1 MNEMRSPRLDRNQ
14 DERSVR
20 KIARP
25 VCTTSEEPATFLAI
39 TGDHDAFQP
48 VVDPATDYD
57 ILDRAYTNDPLP
69 IWDDL
74 RQRCPIAH
82 TDRWGGSWLPTRY
95 RDVQTLAKMVP
106 DLSSISGLVFDLP
119 EGFDSELFTG
129 PKGAAPI
136 SADPPEHT
144 WTRKALLPHFTPKA
158 AEAQRSYTK
167 KVCADLIESFI
178 DQGKCDAASEYSEQI
193 TPKVI
198 LRVLGV
204 DEDAS
209 GEVTDWVRNILTAGL
224 EGTDWTRYWS
234 LIRSFFAAELRER
247 RSNPRNDLISS
258 LAQQQVNGTVLPEEV
273 AVGMCALQLV
283 AGVDTTWSVIS
294 SAIWHFATYPED
306 QRRLAADSSLW
317 PTAIE
322 ELLRFYSPVT
332 VGRNA
337 AKEIKYRGVTFQP
350 GDKVLL
356 NFPAAN
362 HDPEVFEDPQAF
374 RLDRVG
380 NRHVAFGVGI
390 HRCTG
395 ANLARME
402 IDVALQT
409 WFQRVPHFVIEDP
422 AAVDWTGGG
431 TRGPTSVPI
440 LFR

>member
-1 MNEMRSPRLDRNQ
+1 MTDDPD
-14 DERSVR
+14 
-20 KIARP
+20 AFRP
-25 VCTTSEEPATFLAI
+25 VA
-39 TGDHDAFQP
+39 
-48 VVDPATDYD
+48 DPATDYD
-57 ILDRAYTNDPLP
+57 ILDRAYVNAPMP

-95 RDVQTLAKMVP
+95 QDVQTLAKMVP
-106 DLSSISGLVFDLP
+106 DLSSISSLVFDLP
-119 EGFDSELFTG
+119 EEFDSELFAG

-136 SADPPEHT
+136 SADPPEQT

-167 KVCADLIESFI
+167 DVCTDLIDSFI
-178 DQGKCDAASEYSEQI
+178 DQGKCDAASQYSEQI

-204 DEDAS
+204 DDDVAQEL
-209 GEVTDWVRNILTAGL
+209 TDWVKNILNVGL
-224 EGTDWTRYWS
+224 EGTDWTSYWH
-234 LIRSFFAAELRER
+234 LIRTFFAAELRER

-258 LAQQQVNGTVLPEEV
+258 LAQQQANGTTLPEEV
-273 AVGMCALQLV
+273 AVGMCALQVV

-294 SAIWHFATYPED
+294 SAIWHFATHPED
-306 QRRLAADSSLW
+306 QQRIAADPSLW
-317 PTAIE
+317 PSAIE

-332 VGRNA
+332 AGRNA
-337 AKEIKYRGVTFQP
+337 AKEISYQEVKFEP

-362 HDPEVFEDPQAF
+362 HDPEVFEDPHTF
-374 RLDRVG
+374 KLDRQA
-380 NRHVAFGVGI
+380 NRHIAFGVGI

-402 IDVALQT
+402 IDVALSNS
-409 WFQRVPHFVIEDP
+409 QRTLSNHNSPRLIEKVP
-422 AAVDWTGGG
+422 
-431 TRGPTSVPI
+431 TR
-440 LFR
+440 